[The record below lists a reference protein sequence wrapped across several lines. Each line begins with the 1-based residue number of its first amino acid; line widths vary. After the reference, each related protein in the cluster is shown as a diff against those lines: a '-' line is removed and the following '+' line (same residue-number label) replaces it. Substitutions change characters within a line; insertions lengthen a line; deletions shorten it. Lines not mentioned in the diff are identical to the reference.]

1 MPRVALGLPKSSV
14 SSLMRAMRDAG
25 PLSGVGNAPRYRI
38 GTLLFEIGRLHR
50 QNSTLISLVDPALAE
65 ICRATGHT
73 GYVSMLDGADVLELR
88 MHPGRQALRVV
99 TTLGSPAP
107 AFATANGRVLLA
119 RLSDEEVTALHPGLL
134 VPPSPTAPQ
143 TMPDLLARLA
153 QIRRTGWCE
162 AIDEAIPSVHSA
174 AVTVEGA
181 ENAETLA
188 FCLSFS
194 APQVAEIELQR
205 MITMLTEAAR
215 RVAERVDDALWRS
228 VPSELAA

>member
-1 MPRVALGLPKSSV
+1 
-14 SSLMRAMRDAG
+14 MRAAER
-25 PLSGVGNAPRYRI
+25 VGNALRYRI
-38 GTLLFEIGRLHR
+38 GTLLFQIGRLHR

-65 ICRATGHT
+65 ICQETGHT
-73 GYVSMLDGADVLELR
+73 GYVSMLDGTELLELR

-99 TTLGSPAP
+99 TPLGSRAP

-134 VPPSPTAPQ
+134 VPPSPTAPE

-162 AIDEAIPSVHSA
+162 AIDEAIPSVHS
-174 AVTVEGA
+174 VEDA

-205 MITMLTEAAR
+205 IITMLTEAAR

>member
-1 MPRVALGLPKSSV
+1 
-14 SSLMRAMRDAG
+14 
-25 PLSGVGNAPRYRI
+25 
-38 GTLLFEIGRLHR
+38 
-50 QNSTLISLVDPALAE
+50 
-65 ICRATGHT
+65 
-73 GYVSMLDGADVLELR
+73 
-88 MHPGRQALRVV
+88 
-99 TTLGSPAP
+99 LGSRAP
-107 AFATANGRVLLA
+107 AFATANGRVLVA

-134 VPPSPTAPQ
+134 VSPSPTAPQ

-162 AIDEAIPSVHSA
+162 AIDEAMPSMHSV
-174 AVTVEGA
+174 AVAVEDA